1 MIRRLRYA
9 LTIVRDI
16 SMILCPASA
25 FVRARVDEVR
35 DADLLAEREAEHDVM
50 EPWRFGPAAGVAAG
64 TGPGQVCGVPLASPC
79 PGQPDEPEHVAE
91 LVRYHHVT
99 ANQMDGVYCAC
110 GHRSHNDRRHA
121 HHVAGLVED
130 MIAADVR
137 LANRFHKS

>member
-25 FVRARVDEVR
+25 YVTARVDEVR
-35 DADLLAEREAEHDVM
+35 DADLLAEREAAVDVM
-50 EPWRFGPAAGVAAG
+50 EPWRFGPVAGVAAG

-79 PGQPDEPEHVAE
+79 PGQPQEPEHVAE

-99 ANQMDGVYCAC
+99 ANRMDGVYCHC
-110 GHRSHNDRRHA
+110 GHVSHNDRRHA

-137 LANRFHKS
+137 LANRFQK